1 MKKLLLVLSML
12 TLCYQTALAEE
23 NNANQ
28 INLVEDNRA
37 VISLQKQPV
46 TDKTAQKQD
55 VKRNWFCIVI
65 QINGKIQ
72 DTNNSYK

>member
-12 TLCYQTALAEE
+12 ILCYQTALAEE

-46 TDKTAQKQD
+46 TDKTVQKQD

>member
-12 TLCYQTALAEE
+12 ILCYQTALAEE